1 MSAGTVSI
9 SFEDLDFS
17 RKPKLGKNFEAE
29 SDTSD
34 SLVPVSRPLYTVED
48 VLSWTPNKDGY
59 KTDAFNIATV
69 PLAKRTQQ
77 GGVPK
82 TLVCHDMKGGYIE
95 DRFVQGTWRDDCYLI
110 SHWQHIDTFVY
121 FSHHFITLPPP
132 GWTNAAHRHGVKVLG
147 TLITEWDDGAK
158 CCQQFL
164 KDQASCRALADKLA
178 QMAQHYNFD
187 GWLINIENPLEA
199 PQVKT
204 LIGFMSYLTDVM
216 HTAVQ
221 GSEVIWYDSVITT
234 GELKWQDELNDKNR
248 IFFDSCDGIFLN
260 YTWKEEGLQRS
271 LEMAGERQH
280 DVYVGVDVFGRNCFG
295 GGGFNTNKALSVIRK
310 QGLSAAIFAPGW
322 VHEKLGADNFSSNQS
337 KFWNLLSDLCPMHGP
352 AALPF
357 VTSFCQGQGQN
368 FYINGQVVRRGPW
381 YNLSCQQLQATFT
394 SAQFSQG
401 KEQAGGNR
409 TMGVCTKDA
418 FHGGGSLLLGGNFT
432 HACDTLSFRLFS
444 SDIPVQSPLLVS
456 YTYKWKT
463 GADRAAV
470 HLILSTSG
478 QTKQWVLME
487 GDDNKDGDIDKTYVK
502 NNTEDNSTGQAEFFI
517 ALPDKEC
524 DRLYK
529 ECFGCTRDE
538 TAEEGWCTRFY
549 MLRDDTSTGYR
560 IEGINLQCLRRE
572 AVEGDTD
579 VCLRLGEI
587 RIMNAG
593 DLEKKQ
599 NATVSIVAC
608 RDVSWKKLHHPT
620 ATTPAGD
627 SMAADTVLLSGT
639 LQWEYPQLLA
649 SCFDVYFSYKGAAG
663 NTSDKVYVGRAQ
675 NSMYRVVDLP
685 VIHDEADRDNSIEF
699 TVLPIQ

>member
-1 MSAGTVSI
+1 MSGGTVSV
-9 SFEDLDFS
+9 SLGDLDFS
-17 RKPKLGKNFEAE
+17 RKPQLGQNFEAE
-29 SDTSD
+29 SDSSE
-34 SLVPVSRPLYTVED
+34 SLVPVCRPLYTVED
-48 VLSWTPNKDGY
+48 VLSWTPNKDGC

-77 GGVPK
+77 DGVPK

-121 FSHHFITLPPP
+121 FSHHFIMLPPP

-158 CCQQFL
+158 RCRQFL
-164 KDQASCRALADKLA
+164 KDQASCRGLADKLA

-187 GWLINIENPLEA
+187 GWLINIENPLET
-199 PQVKT
+199 PQVKILT
-204 LIGFMSYLTDVM
+204 DFVSYLTDVM

-221 GSEVIWYDSVITT
+221 ESEVIWYDSVITS

-271 LEMAGERQH
+271 LEMAGDRQH
-280 DVYVGVDVFGRNCFG
+280 DVYVGVDVFGRNCYG
-295 GGGFNTNKALSVIRK
+295 GGGFNCNKALSVIRN
-310 QGLSAAIFAPGW
+310 QGLSAAIFATGW
-322 VHEKLGADNFSSNQS
+322 VHEKLGADNFSTNQN
-337 KFWNLLSDLCPMHGP
+337 KFWGLLSDLCPMHGP

-357 VTSFCQGQGQN
+357 VTSFCRGQGQN

-381 YNLSCQQLQATFT
+381 YNLSCQQFQTTFT

-401 KEQAGGNR
+401 KDQTRGNR
-409 TMGVCTKDA
+409 TMDVCTKDS
-418 FHGGGSLLLGGNFT
+418 FHGGSSLLLGGNFVQ
-432 HACDTLSFRLFS
+432 ASDALSFRLFS
-444 SDIPVQSPLLVS
+444 SDIPVQSSLLVS
-456 YTYKWKT
+456 YTYKWET
-463 GADRAAV
+463 GADHTAV
-470 HLILSTSG
+470 HLILNTTG

-487 GDDNKDGDIDKTYVK
+487 GDDNKDGDNGDKTSIR
-502 NNTEDNSTGQAEFFI
+502 NNAVDQAVYFI

-529 ECFGCTRDE
+529 ECFGCTRNE
-538 TAEEGWCTRFY
+538 TAEQGWCTRFY
-549 MLRDDTSTGYR
+549 MLKDDTGEGRR
-560 IEGINLQCLRRE
+560 IEGIDLRFLRTGT
-572 AVEGDTD
+572 VEGDTD

-587 RIMNAG
+587 RVMNAG

-599 NATVSIVAC
+599 KATVTKVTC
-608 RDVSWKKLHHPT
+608 RDVSWKKPQHPR
-620 ATTPAGD
+620 TTTGD
-627 SMAADTVLLSGT
+627 AIAANTVLFSAT
-639 LQWEYPQLLA
+639 LQWEYLQVPS

-685 VIHDEADRDNSIEF
+685 VIHDEADTENSIEF
-699 TVLPIQ
+699 TVHPVE

>member
-1 MSAGTVSI
+1 MSGGTVSV
-9 SFEDLDFS
+9 SLADLDFS
-17 RKPKLGKNFEAE
+17 IKPQLGKNFETE

-48 VLSWTPNKDGY
+48 VLAWTPHKDGC

-77 GGVPK
+77 DGVPK

-132 GWTNAAHRHGVKVLG
+132 GWTNAAHKHGVKVLG

-158 CCQQFL
+158 RCQQFL
-164 KDQASCRALADKLA
+164 KDQVSCRGLADKLA

-204 LIGFMSYLTDVM
+204 LVGFVSYLTEVM

-260 YTWKEEGLQRS
+260 YTWKEDGLQRS
-271 LEMAGERQH
+271 VEMAGERQH
-280 DVYVGVDVFGRNCFG
+280 DVYVGVDVFGRNCYG
-295 GGGFNTNKALSVIRK
+295 GGGFNSNKALSVIRK
-310 QGLSAAIFAPGW
+310 QGLSAAVFAPGW
-322 VHEKLGADNFSSNQS
+322 VLEKLGADNFSTNQN
-337 KFWNLLSDLCPMHGP
+337 KFWDLLSDLCPMHGP

-368 FYINGQVVRRGPW
+368 FYINGQVARRGPW
-381 YNLSCQQLQATFT
+381 YNLSCQQVQTTFT

-401 KEQAGGNR
+401 KDQTGENR
-409 TMGVCTKDA
+409 TMRVCTKDA
-418 FHGGGSLLLGGNFT
+418 FHGGGSLLLGGNFA
-432 HACDTLSFRLFS
+432 HACDALSFRLFS
-444 SDIPVQSPLLVS
+444 SEIPVQSPLLVS
-456 YTYKWKT
+456 YTFKWET
-463 GADRAAV
+463 GADHAAV
-470 HLILSTSG
+470 HLILRTTG

-487 GDDNKDGDIDKTYVK
+487 GDGDTIDKTSIR
-502 NNTEDNSTGQAEFFI
+502 NNTGDNSTDQAVYFI
-517 ALPDKEC
+517 ALPEKEC

-529 ECFGCTRDE
+529 ECFGCTREE
-538 TAEEGWCTRFY
+538 TAEQGWWTRFY
-549 MLRDDTSTGYR
+549 MLTDDTGTECM
-560 IEGINLQCLRRE
+560 IEGINLQYSRTGT
-572 AVEGDTD
+572 VEGDTEE

-593 DLEKKQ
+593 DLEKNQKSTIT
-599 NATVSIVAC
+599 NVTC
-608 RDVSWKKLHHPT
+608 RDVSWKKSPHLT

-627 SMAADTVLLSGT
+627 SMAAKTVLFSAT
-639 LQWEYPQLLA
+639 LQWEYPQV
-649 SCFDVYFSYKGAAG
+649 SSSSFDVYFWYKGAAG
-663 NTSDKVYVGRAQ
+663 NTTDKVYVGRAQ

-685 VIHDEADRDNSIEF
+685 VIHDEADPGNSIEF
-699 TVLPIQ
+699 IVYPIQ